1 MCDGKMHIASFR
13 FSLARLLRETDEM
26 FEHGF
31 LIPEYA
37 PADAIS
43 TRKQPR
49 LLPSQ
54 KRTISLANTNFA
66 EGNPIKGNWIFLHFE
81 PSFQIGTVRENMGK
95 IETGSGLK

>member
-1 MCDGKMHIASFR
+1 MYDGKMRIASFR
-13 FSLARLLRETDEM
+13 FSLARLLRETGEM

-31 LIPEYA
+31 LIPKYA

-49 LLPSQ
+49 LFPSQ
-54 KRTISLANTNFA
+54 KRTISLAKPNFP
-66 EGNPIKGNWIFLHFE
+66 EGNPIKGNLVFLHFE

-95 IETGSGLK
+95 FETGSGLK